1 MVLGK
6 GSEVKIKPGQH
17 LCVVNQLYPYTIQFK
32 EDPTG
37 NRSDTKRPRDP
48 MSEDKVK
55 TVKPTEKDSVS
66 DGHGGTTKP
75 NVKRL

>member
-1 MVLGK
+1 MVVGK

-17 LCVVNQLYPYTIQFK
+17 LYVVNQLYPYTIQFK

-37 NRSDTKRPRDP
+37 NGSNTKRPRDP
-48 MSEDKVK
+48 MSEDRVK
-55 TVKPTEKDSVS
+55 TVKQTEKDLVS
-66 DGHGGTTKP
+66 DGHGGATKT